1 MNARTWAAA
10 LSAATLTATMF
21 TPEVAS
27 AAQRDGTARI
37 TITTP
42 ADVPANITLTGKTQ
56 HLAAKLPA
64 GTTTTVNLAMPA
76 GVYWVDLPRITFGGS
91 SYTAHLLIPLL
102 VVLPGKTTPLKVN
115 YDAEP
120 GAHDLHATAISQ
132 TSLALAWAA
141 PKGTKFALRRTAG
154 TKSATHAFE
163 GVDVPVTGTTAT
175 DTKLKPGTQ
184 YTYSLFTQIKNRWYG
199 PLVVNAGTTPAAG
212 STQASYIAAPSTLL
226 AQPANIMSASTTGSG
241 VRVVLQKQVPAPLLG
256 AGVVL
261 PVSNGL
267 PGGFLGVVAAVA
279 NDGHTIDLKAG
290 GLSDAFDYYEIA
302 IDDFSA
308 STLPPPAA
316 PAAVAKSQRG
326 TVTAKIAAADA
337 GCGGSGGA
345 SQKVKYSAG
354 VTVAGHFKTKVDKY
368 NVLGADIPV
377 GASVDLAVAA
387 TVSGAAAIE
396 TTASLKCSVSIGE
409 VFKMLTVSPVPI
421 AVSLKPGA
429 EFGIEGAR
437 TVSNLGLAATVG
449 VQVAGSLSIKNG
461 VSFSGSPIV
470 SATPLTPQ
478 ITKNGSITMKV
489 GAELLLGPGVGT
501 KDAAVIAGLDGELNP
516 LEASL
521 SPYFPTGDARYNAC
535 AKIEAAGAIGLD
547 MSAKAW
553 IGNWNVSNTIVLD
566 ALHGTHQYGG
576 SPWYVPSGCK
586 DLAPPSSPDTLLGSG
601 VTKVDETI
609 VGAAGQWG
617 HVDGFAPGQKT
628 WVLSTGSINDVTGT
642 PDKFANTSLGNP
654 GDDLLSGLAGRPT
667 YDAATYQVK
676 VIPTG
681 STLHVKYVFASE
693 EYPEYVGSAFNDV
706 MAVWVNGT
714 NCATVPGTN
723 DPISVNSINDKTNSA
738 YYINNSGGAAAGY
751 STSMDGLTTPLTCS
765 VPVTPGQPVTVRISV
780 ADSSDSAF
788 DSAVALVDGGIW
800 TD

>member
-1 MNARTWAAA
+1 MRARMWAAA
-10 LSAATLTATMF
+10 VSAAALTAAMF
-21 TPEVAS
+21 TPS
-27 AAQRDGTARI
+27 AAAASGTPPNGTARV

-42 ADVPANITLTGKTQ
+42 AGVPANITLTGKTQ
-56 HLAAKLPA
+56 HVVAKPPA
-64 GTTTTVNLAMPA
+64 GTATTVNLTMPT
-76 GVYWVDLPRITFGGS
+76 GLYRVDLPRITFGGTA
-91 SYTAHLLIPLL
+91 YTAHLLIPFT
-102 VVLPGKTTPLKVN
+102 VVLPGKTTPLKVS
-115 YDAEP
+115 YTAEP

-132 TSLALAWAA
+132 SSVTLTWAA
-141 PKGTKFALRRTAG
+141 PKGAKFALRRTVG
-154 TKSATHAFE
+154 TKPATHVFD
-163 GVDVPVTGTTAT
+163 GVDVPVTGTTVT

-184 YTYSLFTQIKNRWYG
+184 YSYALFTQVKNCWYG
-199 PLVVNAGTTPAAG
+199 PITVNAGTAPAAG
-212 STQASYIAAPSTLL
+212 SDQAAYIAAPSTLL
-226 AQPANIMSASTTGSG
+226 AQPANIASATTTGNG
-241 VRVVLQKQVPAPLLG
+241 VHVVLQNEVPAPLLG

-261 PVSNGL
+261 PVSAGL
-267 PGGFLGVVAAVA
+267 PGGFLGVVTALSG
-279 NDGHTIDLKAG
+279 DGHTIDLRAG

-302 IDDFSA
+302 IDDFTA
-308 STLPPPAA
+308 STPPPPAA
-316 PAAVAKSQRG
+316 PAAIAKSQRG
-326 TVTAKIAAADA
+326 GVTAKIAAAQA
-337 GCGGSGGA
+337 GCGGSA
-345 SQKVKYSAG
+345 SEKVSYSAG
-354 VTVAGHFKTKVDKY
+354 VSVAGHFKTKVDKY
-368 NVLGADIPV
+368 SILGADIPV
-377 GASVDLAVAA
+377 GASIDLAVAA

-437 TVSNLGLAATVG
+437 TVSNLGLTATAG
-449 VQVAGSLSIKNG
+449 VQVAGSLSVKNG
-461 VSFSGSPIV
+461 VSFSGNPIA

-478 ITKNGSITMKV
+478 ITKNGSVTMKV
-489 GAELLLGPGVGT
+489 GAELLLGPGIGT
-501 KDAAVIAGLDGELNP
+501 KDAAVIAGLDGQLNP

-521 SPYFPTGDARYNAC
+521 TPYFPVGDARYNAC
-535 AKIEAAGAIGLD
+535 ATIEAKATIGLD
-547 MSAKAW
+547 MSSKAW
-553 IGNWNVSNTIVLD
+553 IGNWDVSKTIVLD

-576 SPWYVPSGCK
+576 SPWYVPGGCK

-609 VGAAGQWG
+609 IGGAGQWG

-628 WVLSTGSINDVTGT
+628 WVLSTGSINDVIGT
-642 PDKFANTSLGNP
+642 PDKFASTSLGTP
-654 GDDLLSGLAGRPT
+654 GDDLLSGLSGRPT

-676 VIPTG
+676 VVPTG
-681 STLHVKYVFASE
+681 TTLHVRYVFASE
-693 EYPEYVGSAFNDV
+693 EYPEFVGSAYNDV

-723 DPISVNSINDKTNSA
+723 DPVSVNTVNDKTNST
-738 YYINNSGGAAAGY
+738 YYVDNSTGAAGY

-780 ADSSDSAF
+780 ADSSDGVL